1 MPERKIAYDRISIQ
15 KDVGLLLTA
24 PSYERLF
31 IDTALASTDFRF
43 PLELIET
50 AEQKRIE
57 VKAKS
62 LAELM
67 AIWLQAVFALSQQDK
82 FLPKRI
88 VFEKFDGT
96 SIKAS
101 LHGEKH
107 NALKHGGNDSVTA
120 VVCEGIRLGEAKL
133 PESGF
138 TVQVQYRA
146 R

>member
-1 MPERKIAYDRISIQ
+1 MPERKITYDRISIQ
-15 KDVGLLLTA
+15 KDVGLILTA

-43 PLELIET
+43 PLDLIET
-50 AEQKRIE
+50 AEQKKIE
-57 VKAKS
+57 VKAAN
-62 LAELM
+62 LPALM
-67 AIWLQAVFALSQQDK
+67 TAWLEAVFSLSQKDK
-82 FLPKRI
+82 FIPKRI
-88 VFEKFDGT
+88 VFERFDQS

-107 NALKHGGNDSVTA
+107 NALKHGGNDSVIA
-120 VVCEGIRLGEAKL
+120 VVPEGIRLGEAKL

-138 TVQVQYRA
+138 TVQVQYRS